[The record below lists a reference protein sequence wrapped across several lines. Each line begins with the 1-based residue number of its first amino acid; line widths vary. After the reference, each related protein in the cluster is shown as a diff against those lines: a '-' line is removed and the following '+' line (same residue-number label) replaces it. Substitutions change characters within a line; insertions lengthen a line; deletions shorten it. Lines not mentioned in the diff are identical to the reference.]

1 MTASARLLGAALGL
15 VLCVVAGCGGS
26 ARRWNPNEPAVDPYQ
41 DFDEYERAQ
50 LRDGVLA
57 LESGRL
63 GDARASFEGLLERQ
77 PDALPAAVWL
87 QETEVAAFE
96 RGFARTRVEIDA
108 RSLALLRERYRV
120 AAQEEPTALAWFLAA
135 RLDEDRHASQL
146 LLGRAL
152 ELDPEMSWANYAL
165 AHVAAREGAWAVAR
179 TELERVF
186 ELDPGHLP
194 ALRLHAWLQA
204 KAGNL
209 DEAIGAFEAWLDRSE
224 DDLLA
229 TRRVDERVRF
239 DLALCHIADGTPKRA
254 LELIDGLEGS
264 SVARSLRLSARAV
277 ALQDQGE
284 VLAARAAAQA
294 ARRADRDAV
303 LPAVQDALLL
313 ELWLGD
319 FDGAQEAWRDVVER
333 TSRDEDLASGLQ
345 RFRAEVHLQRMQRAL
360 DEGTRP

>member
-1 MTASARLLGAALGL
+1 LRISARLLGAALALGAL
-15 VLCVVAGCGGS
+15 VVGCGGA
-26 ARRWNPNEPAVDPYQ
+26 ARQWNANEPAPDPYQ
-41 DFDEYERAQ
+41 ELLDGERAL
-50 LRDGVLA
+50 LREGVLA

-63 GDARASFEGLLERQ
+63 EDARERFELLLERR
-77 PDALPAAVWL
+77 PGDLPASVWL
-87 QETEVAAFE
+87 QETEVASYE
-96 RGFARTRVEIDA
+96 RGFARSSVEVDDEG
-108 RSLALLRERYRV
+108 LALLRERYRV
-120 AAQEEPTALAWFLAA
+120 AADEAPTPLAWFLAA
-135 RLDEDRHASQL
+135 RLDEDRHAAQL
-146 LLGRAL
+146 LLERAL
-152 ELDPEMSWANYAL
+152 ELDPGMSWANYGL
-165 AHVAAREGAWAVAR
+165 AHVAAREGDWAGAR
-179 TELERVF
+179 AQLERVF

-194 ALRLHAWLQA
+194 ALRLHGWLQA

-209 DEAIGAFEAWLDRSE
+209 DEAIVAFEAWLEHST

-239 DLALCHIADGTPKRA
+239 DLALCHIADGKPKRA
-254 LELIDGLEGS
+254 LELLDSLEGS
-264 SVARSLRLSARAV
+264 SVPRSLRLSARAV
-277 ALQDQGE
+277 ALQDEGE

-313 ELWLGD
+313 ELWLAD

-333 TSRDEDLASGLQ
+333 SSRDDDLASGLQ